1 MTNRIQLASTA
12 FHLREGS
19 TSSTVAY
26 WTEDNFH
33 VQQLRNSIMIAIS
46 AGDAAQNAR
55 EQLVELISDAI
66 TDSLDVDWTSEAAAN
81 SVVDA
86 ILDTA
91 APLFDESDK
100 S

>member
-26 WTEDNFH
+26 WTEDNYH
-33 VQQLRNSIMIAIS
+33 VEAMRNQIMLAIS
-46 AGDAAQNAR
+46 AGDAAKNAR
-55 EQLVELISDAI
+55 EQLIELISAAI
-66 TDSLDVDWTSEAAAN
+66 TDSLDVDWTPDAAAN

-86 ILDTA
+86 ILDTS